1 MGLLEKGLKMLK
13 PFPSGRKIFTSKTQ
27 RKEVLPMKEKPLMY
41 VRKIITPK
49 MARKHRNTT
58 KKDKS
63 TILDSLKKMK
73 KNNIYGSPPNL
84 WKFSR
89 S

>member
-1 MGLLEKGLKMLK
+1 
-13 PFPSGRKIFTSKTQ
+13 
-27 RKEVLPMKEKPLMY
+27 MKEKPLMY

-73 KNNIYGSPPNL
+73 K
-84 WKFSR
+84 K
-89 S
+89 